1 MDGEQRRGRQ
11 ELGWRDVERG
21 FGDGLGTRAR
31 CLAVLG
37 LRALAICGARMR
49 LEPLLDSVPA
59 HTSTHRSFRWTSERA
74 TRLSASQGASIVT
87 AQPRDARRQVASCP
101 RLSPARKISRDDR
114 MPQGTVQGIVYS
126 GGHREEYS

>member
-11 ELGWRDVERG
+11 EPSAASGMGRE
-21 FGDGLGTRAR
+21 LGTRAR

-37 LRALAICGARMR
+37 SQAVAICGARVL

-59 HTSTHRSFRWTSERA
+59 HTSTHHSSQWMSDRVPSPGTFRGAQRVRRTAAGRTAASS
-74 TRLSASQGASIVT
+74 LVSAVI
-87 AQPRDARRQVASCP
+87 PRP
-101 RLSPARKISRDDR
+101 RKISRDDQL
-114 MPQGTVQGIVYS
+114 PQGTLQGIVYS